1 MRYALLLC
9 ALVACLPARAGDDQD
24 RFEEQAAMRAAN
36 NRVER
41 SMRTERG
48 ERAMWLKDLEVAY
61 PGKVPAN
68 PPDDA
73 EAWFALLA
81 GGGDEWRKS
90 DASAAGVGV
99 LYERV
104 VQRMELGPVPTIK
117 RDEFARYVKML
128 GRNVPPVAGKEVS
141 TDDEADK
148 VFRVLDLN
156 ADDELTGNELTPGL
170 REGKGRSDSDGNG
183 RISKEEY
190 RDYFKRRVDTKS
202 DALMSAYK
210 TNDKLMRNLYGG
222 GVVPKVGG
230 AIPAWFNTLD
240 TDKDNQVSLFEWRE
254 GGKPTSEFMEM
265 DLNGDGLLTRNEYL
279 RSVKLKDMTAEE
291 KRRET
296 GRP

>member
-9 ALVACLPARAGDDQD
+9 ALVACLPARAGDEQD

-36 NRVER
+36 ARVER

-81 GGGDEWRKS
+81 GAGDEWRKA
-90 DASAAGVGV
+90 DASAAGVSV

-117 RDEFARYVKML
+117 REEFARYVKVL
-128 GRNVPPVAGKEVS
+128 GRNMPPLAGKEVG

-148 VFRVLDLN
+148 VFRVRDLN
-156 ADDELTGNELTPGL
+156 ADGELTGNELTPGL
-170 REGKGRSDSDGNG
+170 REDKGRSDSDGNG
-183 RISKEEY
+183 RISKAEY
-190 RDYFKRRVDTKS
+190 RDYFKRRIETKAE
-202 DALMSAYK
+202 ALMSAYK

-222 GVVPKVGG
+222 GVVPKAGG
-230 AIPAWFNTLD
+230 LIPAWFNMLD
-240 TDKDNQVSLFEWRE
+240 TDKDNQISLFEWRE

-265 DLNGDGLLTRNEYL
+265 A
-279 RSVKLKDMTAEE
+279 STA
-291 KRRET
+291 T
-296 GRP
+296 AC